1 MYLTNEMRTSQ
12 NRQDI
17 SSYKSFSQC
26 ARLDDVDH
34 YVQCLEFAP
43 FGLGP
48 PTNGCA
54 YTRSAVI
61 GKMGKVINTGETG
74 ETGETSET
82 GKIGKSLARPTRL
95 ARPDRLDRLAR
106 RSRLAKPGSHLNLT
120 DQNAAAAAIVRPWC
134 SCLVCLK
141 FMVAA

>member
-26 ARLDDVDH
+26 AQLDDVDH

-48 PTNGCA
+48 PHS
-54 YTRSAVI
+54 RRLRLFQVRRRVI
-61 GKMGKVINTGETG
+61 GKMDK
-74 ETGETSET
+74 TS
-82 GKIGKSLARPTRL
+82 
-95 ARPDRLDRLAR
+95 
-106 RSRLAKPGSHLNLT
+106 
-120 DQNAAAAAIVRPWC
+120 
-134 SCLVCLK
+134 
-141 FMVAA
+141 